1 MDKKQK
7 DEKDL
12 AAHSNIEFYH
22 KKYTIMK
29 DQYKKLED
37 NINDYTINLK
47 NIDFVIE
54 EGKKS

>member
-1 MDKKQK
+1 
-7 DEKDL
+7 
-12 AAHSNIEFYH
+12 
-22 KKYTIMK
+22 MK

-47 NIDFVIE
+47 NIDCVIE